1 MRYQLVLQWT
11 GSSIEDY
18 DAMIEIEELL
28 IEGLPDESEIDGHD
42 AGAGEVNIFIHTNS
56 PQRSFAALQPILSAC
71 NRLHDV
77 RIAFREMSKDE
88 YTILWPTDLKT
99 FKVT

>member
-1 MRYQLVLQWT
+1 
-11 GSSIEDY
+11 
-18 DAMIEIEELL
+18 MIEIEELL

-42 AGAGEVNIFIHTNS
+42 VGAGEMNILIHTDS
-56 PQRSFAALQPILSAC
+56 PQRSFAALQPILSAY

-77 RIAFREMSKDE
+77 CVAFREMSKDE

-99 FKVT
+99 VKVT